1 MCADVTTNNTT
12 VCLYWWL
19 AGGALDRPNQTQTW
33 TALDMQRNGKF
44 LALDKILIIP
54 TIMRT
59 IYKSMTDCVNKYM
72 R

>member
-44 LALDKILIIP
+44 LALDKILIRKKKPLIDHYQP
-54 TIMRT
+54 FQ
-59 IYKSMTDCVNKYM
+59 N
-72 R
+72 